1 MRKLRLRMDQADCLS
16 PWTENT
22 TTKLNPGPLRALR
35 PGAWRGDIVHREN
48 VVCKDGEGCGP
59 TRSFEGNV
67 CVCGVSVGG
76 VL

>member
-1 MRKLRLRMDQADCLS
+1 MGQADWLR

-22 TTKLNPGPLRALR
+22 TTKLNAGPLRALH
-35 PGAWRGDIVHREN
+35 PGEWRGGNVHREN
-48 VVCKDGEGCGP
+48 VECRDGEGCGP
-59 TRSFEGNV
+59 AQSLEGNV